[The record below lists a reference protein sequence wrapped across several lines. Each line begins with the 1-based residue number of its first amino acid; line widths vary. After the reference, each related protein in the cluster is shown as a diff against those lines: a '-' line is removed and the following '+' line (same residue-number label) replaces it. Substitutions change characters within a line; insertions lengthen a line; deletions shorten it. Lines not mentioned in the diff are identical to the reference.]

1 MLCEPGGGR
10 AMSDGMGITLAIV
23 TLASIICAYWAG
35 QDNIIR
41 RLNEINKLERERKDR
56 WREWD
61 TENLEDFDE

>member
-1 MLCEPGGGR
+1 
-10 AMSDGMGITLAIV
+10 MSDGMGITLAIV

-56 WREWD
+56 WRDWD
-61 TENLEDFDE
+61 NYEDFD